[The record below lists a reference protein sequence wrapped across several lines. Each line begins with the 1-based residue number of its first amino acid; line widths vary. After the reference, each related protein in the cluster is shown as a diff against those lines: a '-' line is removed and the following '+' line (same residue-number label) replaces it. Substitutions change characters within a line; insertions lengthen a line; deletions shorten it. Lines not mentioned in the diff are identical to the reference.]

1 MSNYEK
7 LDLSI
12 LYLEDDA
19 TVRESVKS
27 ILNIIS
33 KNVYSVS
40 NGIEAL
46 EYINDEAKKVDIIV
60 SDIRMPQM
68 DGLEFLD
75 ILRNKLK
82 KDIPAILT
90 TAFNEPE
97 YLVKAIELK
106 VEKFAHKPLNLKELM
121 ESIRSTAQVIINQRE
136 LEKKKI
142 QLENYTKAI
151 QLTNFVLDIEPD
163 GTISNISSSLKEYF
177 EKSLKKKL
185 LFKNINQIIPK
196 SFLEDIFKVVNNYEV
211 YNKDIAV
218 KISDENFILNVT
230 AFASYTYQN
239 NIKNISLIIKDLTH
253 IVKEKEEQIKYL
265 YTDITTKLPNRHA
278 LLKELN
284 EKHDKLALI
293 ILSIDS
299 FSKYKHSFGR
309 EISDNILIEVA
320 NEVKNYWPDERERN
334 VYKLEE
340 ELFAITTG
348 KKEIFNIEKAKELT
362 LKIIDHFDK
371 FVIQTKEIYIDI
383 TVTLG
388 ASCQGKTDILIESLI
403 ALDIAKISKKNFVC
417 FSELNNPKQIY
428 TRNILMQQKIKNAMS
443 KDNFITFFQPI
454 VDKDKNVVKYETLVR
469 MIDPDEKNK
478 ILTPNHFLKTVQE
491 GKYYE
496 KLTKTIIR
504 KGIEGS
510 LALKTPIS
518 INLSFEDIT
527 NPEIINYLENILKEH
542 PYPIT
547 LEFLESE
554 GLQDIEKTIRFCKR
568 MKSYGADIA
577 IDDFGSGYSNYDY
590 FFDVPID
597 ILKIDGS
604 LVKRINEYK
613 GYLLLES
620 IVSYAKKLH
629 LHIVAEYVEDKTIFE
644 KLKLLDVDL
653 YQGYY
658 IDKPKPLSEI
668 LK

>member
-12 LYLEDDA
+12 LYLEDDP

-46 EYINDEAKKVDIIV
+46 EYINDEAKKVDIII

-82 KDIPAILT
+82 KDIPTILT

-151 QLTNFVLDIEPD
+151 QLTNFVLDIDPD

-177 EKSLKKKL
+177 ERSLKKRL
-185 LFKNINQIIPK
+185 VFKNINQIIPK
-196 SFLEDIFKVVNNYEV
+196 NFLEDIFKIVNNYEV

-309 EISDNILIEVA
+309 EVSDNILIEVA
-320 NEVKNYWPDERERN
+320 NEVKKYWPDDRERT

-348 KKEIFNIEKAKELT
+348 KKEIFNIERAKDLT

-454 VDKDKNVVKYETLVR
+454 VNKDKNVVKYETLVR
-469 MIDPDEKNK
+469 MIDPDEKGR
-478 ILTPNHFLKTVQE
+478 ILTPDHFLKTVQE

-496 KLTKTIIR
+496 KLTKTVIR

-527 NPEIINYLENILKEH
+527 NPEIITYLENILKEH

-568 MKSYGADIA
+568 MKSYGAEIA

-620 IVSYAKKLH
+620 IVSYSKKLH
-629 LHIVAEYVEDKTIFE
+629 LSIVAEYVEDKSIFE

>member
-12 LYLEDDA
+12 LYLEDDP

-46 EYINDEAKKVDIIV
+46 EYINDEAKKVDIII

-82 KDIPAILT
+82 KDIPTILT

-151 QLTNFVLDIEPD
+151 QLTNFVLDIDPD
-163 GTISNISSSLKEYF
+163 GSISNISSSLKEYF
-177 EKSLKKKL
+177 ERSLKKRL
-185 LFKNINQIIPK
+185 VFKNIDQIIPK
-196 SFLEDIFKVVNNYEV
+196 NFLEDIFKVVNNYEV

-309 EISDNILIEVA
+309 EVSDNILIEVA
-320 NEVKNYWPDERERN
+320 NEVKNYWPDDRERT

-340 ELFAITTG
+340 ELFAITTE
-348 KKEIFNIEKAKELT
+348 KKEIFNIESAKDLT

-454 VDKDKNVVKYETLVR
+454 VNKDKNVVKYETLVR

-478 ILTPNHFLKTVQE
+478 ILTPDHFLKTVQE

-527 NPEIINYLENILKEH
+527 NPEIITYLENILKEH

-568 MKSYGADIA
+568 MKSYGAEIA

-620 IVSYAKKLH
+620 IVSYSKKLH
-629 LHIVAEYVEDKTIFE
+629 LSIVAEYVEDKTIFE